1 MITKIIISID
11 NDKYILTKDSE
22 VITSI
27 CMENLVLNGK
37 DLYNNLFSKLDL
49 TKKINFEIELDSCI
63 RDSKDKRLANDIKQI
78 IEKIIQTINEDFN
91 LEEEVN

>member
-1 MITKIIISID
+1 MISKIIISID

-37 DLYNNLFSKLDL
+37 DLYNNLFPKLDL